1 MSADTSWLK
10 WLTNFQMTG
19 CAWDM
24 RGLLYSLDLRRV
36 NIRARPRR
44 IVATFVRSRIL
55 DPRSLRYIG
64 ISCDLNNTFMLAF
77 FPPLPP
83 FFLPRLENDDGFL
96 LHRIHGIKILYSIV
110 RIRDL
115 LALKNGRKNFDC
127 YNMFDAG
134 YIFSSGRY
142 WKLSGIIL
150 LKIFSWNIYN

>member
-1 MSADTSWLK
+1 
-10 WLTNFQMTG
+10 MTG

-127 YNMFDAG
+127 
-134 YIFSSGRY
+134 
-142 WKLSGIIL
+142 
-150 LKIFSWNIYN
+150 